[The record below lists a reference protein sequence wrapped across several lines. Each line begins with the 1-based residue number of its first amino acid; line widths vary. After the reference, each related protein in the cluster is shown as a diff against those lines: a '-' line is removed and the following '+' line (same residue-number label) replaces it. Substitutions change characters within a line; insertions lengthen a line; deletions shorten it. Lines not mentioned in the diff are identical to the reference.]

1 MTYQYPTKPLSLKD
15 LDLDKELGIVTESNL
30 SPNPVRPAPKLRP
43 YRLFIK
49 GPIPFDWLQRANGIG
64 GSTGI
69 VAVALWFYSGLHSS
83 KRFRIDSRLDA
94 LCCLTRQTRDHILKR
109 LEYRGLVKLFPKRGA
124 YPTVEILDQPEI

>member
-1 MTYQYPTKPLSLKD
+1 MIDQYPTKSFSLKD
-15 LDLDKELGIVTESNL
+15 LDLDKELGVVTDCNL
-30 SPNPVRPAPKLRP
+30 SPNRVPPTPKPRP

-69 VAVALWFYSGLHSS
+69 VAVALWFHAGLHGSR
-83 KRFRIDSRLDA
+83 RFKIDSRLDA

-109 LEYRGLVKLFPKRGA
+109 LEHRGLIKLFPKRGA
-124 YPTVEILDQPEI
+124 YPTVEILDPPAV